1 VAGAFH
7 TTLMS
12 PARVWLRKSLSNTPF
27 SEPEIPVVAN
37 VDGRAH
43 SAAADWPGLLS
54 AQLCSPVRWRQSLE
68 TLAGMGATRFVEIG
82 PGGVLT
88 GLARRTVPDA
98 LASAVATPDDLD
110 KLVNAIAGSDT
121 LHSYAAA
128 HQGEHLYTSERVV
141 ISPSAGVFE
150 PVAGLAAPG
159 PGGLSPQGADV
170 VPGEGAPVAV
180 GDLLGTVGAAEVRTP
195 FAGIIVGFLA
205 HPGERVAAG
214 EPVAWL
220 RVQADGA

>member
-1 VAGAFH
+1 
-7 TTLMS
+7 M
-12 PARVWLRKSLSNTPF
+12 
-27 SEPEIPVVAN
+27 
-37 VDGRAH
+37 
-43 SAAADWPGLLS
+43 
-54 AQLCSPVRWRQSLE
+54 
-68 TLAGMGATRFVEIG
+68 
-82 PGGVLT
+82 
-88 GLARRTVPDA
+88 
-98 LASAVATPDDLD
+98 
-110 KLVNAIAGSDT
+110 NAIAGSET

-150 PVAGLAAPG
+150 PVAGLSAPG
-159 PGGLSPQGADV
+159 PGGLSPQGGAA
-170 VPGEGAPVAV
+170 PGGEAAVAV

-220 RVQADGA
+220 RVPADGA